1 MTGKLK
7 PFINSSND
15 QKRVEENVSHTTVDM
30 KISIKFKKE
39 KCEIYSITHRID
51 SCQRKR
57 NHFGAKISMSGY
69 LITFYEVKWTCIKH
83 QFKGEIR

>member
-39 KCEIYSITHRID
+39 KCEIYSITRAKEKETTFA
-51 SCQRKR
+51 QR
-57 NHFGAKISMSGY
+57 S
-69 LITFYEVKWTCIKH
+69 
-83 QFKGEIR
+83 Q